1 MSGDVRIL
9 QETAQWASLNPKHDL
24 DPGDT
29 IWTGKNGRVM
39 ISSDDGNILVNPRSM
54 VMIPK
59 QALSSNMSVIFHGFG
74 TVEAVVEKRK
84 HHHFS
89 IQSKYLAAVVKG
101 TRFTVSGDDDQTRLD
116 VEEGLVQAIDL
127 ATGEATD
134 VPAGRFLIVQRA
146 AEAGT
151 KSGTTVRGG
160 VSAATPGTPGAG
172 TPGNAKGNKGN
183 GAGKGGGNGTGNEGS
198 GNGNG
203 NR

>member
-1 MSGDVRIL
+1 
-9 QETAQWASLNPKHDL
+9 
-24 DPGDT
+24 
-29 IWTGKNGRVM
+29 M
-39 ISSDDGNILVNPRSM
+39 ISSEDGNVLVNPHSM

-59 QALSSNMSVIFHGFG
+59 QALSSNMNVIFHGFG

-84 HHHFS
+84 QHHFS

-134 VPAGRFLIVQRA
+134 VPAGRFLIVQRVA
-146 AEAGT
+146 QAGPKSGP

-160 VSAATPGTPGAG
+160 VTAVEPGTATPGN
-172 TPGNAKGNKGN
+172 GNGNKGN
-183 GAGKGGGNGTGNEGS
+183 GAGNGGGNGTGNEG
-198 GNGNG
+198 NGNG